1 MAISASAQGVSKDSI
16 NMLNQQKEA
25 IEVSKKLNEKRI
37 ELAKLENEL
46 TEKTNKANEAAQE
59 AQKAAGENEDLANRL
74 RNDAQNKDLANQAN
88 KSAKQA
94 EKSSKNAR
102 KAAEDVEDIN
112 KKIESLRKEIAEEES
127 KSGTGPVGVT
137 SSTQASATSVSGQA
151 NGSNQGN
158 GSNQS
163 GGYNQANGSNQS
175 GGMNQGNGSNQ
186 SAGYNQSNGS
196 NQAPVYSNPAPA
208 QQYQNNPQI
217 IQRNVPVDG
226 GNNNANANEIAQKV
240 LESTYKN
247 YPQQSGQPSII
258 INNIIVPSDYDK
270 SRAAGGSNQQMQQYG
285 TGNMDDYEA
294 FKAWQN
300 QRRGNAYSGQNNV
313 PQNTEQT
320 QYIQSRPGERLT
332 FRERFGEVNVRNSG
346 LWVIPMVG
354 VHASNFNADFK
365 EGTADGR
372 TGWNAGLDF
381 RIHMKRFFIQ
391 PGAHYFS
398 SSLRVTSEDSIST
411 APLLDGPRIHSL
423 KVPVMIGLY
432 LTKAN
437 KGFFKANIKG
447 GIVGTYVLDV
457 DDNNQAQFSK
467 NNIEEYSYGLN
478 AGLGLEFGFITLDF
492 SHEWGMSPL
501 FKQND
506 IKNNVLR
513 ATLGFKL

>member
-25 IEVSKKLNEKRI
+25 IEISKKLNEKRI

-94 EKSSKNAR
+94 EKSAKNAR
-102 KAAEDVEDIN
+102 KAAEDVDDIN

-127 KSGTGPVGVT
+127 KSGIAPAMGVT
-137 SSTQASATSVSGQA
+137 SSSQASGTTYSG
-151 NGSNQGN
+151 
-158 GSNQS
+158 
-163 GGYNQANGSNQS
+163 QANGSNQS
-175 GGMNQGNGSNQ
+175 GGMFQGNGSNQ
-186 SAGYNQSNGS
+186 SAGYNQSGGS
-196 NQAPVYSNPAPA
+196 NQAPAYSNPAPA
-208 QQYQNNPQI
+208 QQYPNNQQV

-226 GNNNANANEIAQKV
+226 GNSNANANEIAQKV

-247 YPQQSGQPSII
+247 YPQQAGQPSII

-270 SRAAGGSNQQMQQYG
+270 SRTAGGSGQQMQQYG
-285 TGNMDDYEA
+285 NNNMDDYEA

-300 QRRGNAYSGQNNV
+300 QRRGNAYSGQNNL

-332 FRERFGEVNVRNSG
+332 FKERFGEVNARNSG
-346 LWVIPMVG
+346 MWVIPMVG

-398 SSLRVTSEDSIST
+398 SSLRVTSEDSISS

-467 NNIEEYSYGLN
+467 NNIEDYSYGLN

>member
-25 IEVSKKLNEKRI
+25 IEISKKLNEKRI

-46 TEKTNKANEAAQE
+46 TEKTSKANQAAQE
-59 AQKAAGENEDLANRL
+59 AQNAAAENEDLANRL
-74 RNDAQNKDLANQAN
+74 RNDAKNKDLANQAN

-102 KAAEDVEDIN
+102 KAAEDVEDTN

-127 KSGTGPVGVT
+127 KSGITPAGVT
-137 SSTQASATSVSGQA
+137 STTQASASYPANNSGQGNA
-151 NGSNQGN
+151 SSQYNGGN
-158 GSNQS
+158 TS
-163 GGYNQANGSNQS
+163 GGYI
-175 GGMNQGNGSNQ
+175 QGNASNQ
-186 SAGYNQSNGS
+186 SAGYNQSGGS
-196 NQAPVYSNPAPA
+196 NQAPSYNNPAPA
-208 QQYQNNPQI
+208 QQYQNNPQV

-247 YPQQSGQPSII
+247 YPQQAGQPSII

-270 SRAAGGSNQQMQQYG
+270 SRMAGGSSQQMQPYG
-285 TGNMDDYEA
+285 NSNMDDYEA

-300 QRRGNAYSGQNNV
+300 QRRGNAYAGQNNM

-332 FRERFGEVNVRNSG
+332 FKERFGEVNARNSG

-398 SSLRVTSEDSIST
+398 SSLRVTSEDSISS

-467 NNIEEYSYGLN
+467 NNIEDYSYGLN

-506 IKNNVLR
+506 VKNNVLR

>member
-1 MAISASAQGVSKDSI
+1 MKMHTVLYTYGIMLMAISATAQGVSKDSI
-16 NMLNQQKEA
+16 NMLNQQKES
-25 IEVSKKLNEKRI
+25 IEISKKLNEKRI

-46 TEKTNKANEAAQE
+46 TEKTKKANETAQE

-74 RNDAQNKDLANQAN
+74 RSDAQNKDLANQAN

-112 KKIESLRKEIAEEES
+112 KKIESLRKEIAEDEA
-127 KSGTGPVGVT
+127 KSGTGQLGAT
-137 SSTQASATSVSGQA
+137 SSTQSSGVATSNMP

-163 GGYNQANGSNQS
+163 NAY
-175 GGMNQGNGSNQ
+175 NQGNGSNQ
-186 SAGYNQSNGS
+186 SNGYNQSNGS
-196 NQAPVYSNPAPA
+196 NQSSGYGNSAPA
-208 QQYQNNPQI
+208 QQYPNNQQV
-217 IQRNVPVDG
+217 IQRNIPVDG
-226 GNNNANANEIAQKV
+226 GNNANEIAQKV

-270 SRAAGGSNQQMQQYG
+270 SRSNGGSNQQSQQYG
-285 TGNMDDYEA
+285 NNNMDDYEA

-300 QRRGNAYSGQNNV
+300 QRRGNGYYGQNNV
-313 PQNTEQT
+313 PQNTEQA
-320 QYIQSRPGERLT
+320 QYIQAKPGERLT
-332 FRERFGEVNVRNSG
+332 FRDRFGEVNARNSG

-423 KVPVMIGLY
+423 KVPVLIGLY

-447 GIVGTYVLDV
+447 GIVGTYVLDI
-457 DDNNQAQFSK
+457 DDNNLAQFSK